1 MRESFSRSSSR
12 YTWNVSERIFRDLKF
27 WGEFAAGL
35 SNCPHDCGP
44 DGVTYHRLGSTG
56 ERPVGWQKWLPWH
69 ERLSGELSALR
80 TVLKRVGAFALKPC
94 IAANLI
100 KRILHRSGR
109 TSSSSQFRRP
119 TSLLWLL
126 TNRRRG
132 LSTEP
137 RELVTLNAI
146 DADKGLDQR
155 MAPSPPCH
163 RCYTRCVSCV
173 STPTHITW

>member
-1 MRESFSRSSSR
+1 MIVVQMVSPITVLAARES
-12 YTWNVSERIFRDLKF
+12 DPL
-27 WGEFAAGL
+27 AGRNGSL
-35 SNCPHDCGP
+35 GMSDC
-44 DGVTYHRLGSTG
+44 
-56 ERPVGWQKWLPWH
+56 Q
-69 ERLSGELSALR
+69 GELSALR
-80 TVLKRVGAFALKPC
+80 TILKRVGAFALKPC

-100 KRILHRSGR
+100 KRTLHRSGR